1 MICATPIRR
10 KWAFV
15 ALTLF
20 VFALCTLVKNSLN
33 KATRK
38 SSQNARSSSCL
49 YSDNVDLRLI
59 IMTYDRPLSLQKL
72 LKSLE
77 ILELDGRSAAL
88 EIWIDRNQH
97 TGAAS
102 TRTIKVASD
111 FKWNRGPSRVHI
123 HTTHVG
129 IYGQWI
135 DTWCPHN
142 DTDNEIAIFLEDDL
156 SVSKYAYR
164 WTYAVFRA
172 YSHRTD
178 FAGASLAGYQFK
190 TLSEKPKRPL
200 AGPKNHTAI
209 MYKYFSTSGF
219 APKPFYWRHF
229 QVCEVFAKAQY
240 VYTLSHTRTVVREC
254 CKGDEE
260 IQNIIVKT

>member
-1 MICATPIRR
+1 MICATSIKRMR
-10 KWAFV
+10 ALV

-20 VFALCTLVKNSLN
+20 VFSLCALVKNSLN

-38 SSQNARSSSCL
+38 TSQNASSSSCL
-49 YSDNVDLRLI
+49 YSDSVDLRLI
-59 IMTYDRPLSLQKL
+59 IMTYNRPSSLQKL

-77 ILELDGRSAAL
+77 MLELDGRSAAL
-88 EIWIDRNQH
+88 EIWIDRNQN
-97 TGAAS
+97 TGAVS
-102 TRTIKVASD
+102 KRTIEVASD

-142 DTDNEIAIFLEDDL
+142 DSDNEIAILLEDDL

-164 WTYAVFRA
+164 WTHAVFRA

-178 FAGASLAGYQFK
+178 FAGVSLAGYQFK
-190 TLSEKPKRPL
+190 TLSEKPKRHL
-200 AGPKNHTAI
+200 AGPKNHTVI
-209 MYKYFSTSGF
+209 MYKYFSTWGF
-219 APKPFYWRHF
+219 APKPFHWRHF
-229 QVCEVFAKAQY
+229 QV
-240 VYTLSHTRTVVREC
+240 REAFL
-254 CKGDEE
+254 
-260 IQNIIVKT
+260 